1 MRFNVILS
9 VTFLASFAAGLVIPS
24 NEVESRGL
32 EIRDGLIDD
41 PVDSIV
47 FKRDPKRTKAQKA
60 RTAAARTERIKKKGE
75 KKASFQA
82 AAKAHKKTTNL
93 PARTSTFHVPA
104 GGGKPAHTYTG
115 KDVRKAVFDSHREA
129 QRIKTLSKTQA
140 KKSPLKSFSNHPHE
154 SPKPGGGAKP
164 LPHMTVDKTKKH
176 TQPGREFPLPNHHNP
191 STPSPA
197 RVITQKTKGG
207 HYTFKGVIS
216 HDQSRTDKTKGAGYN
231 DHFQVKERKR
241 KGK

>member
-24 NEVESRGL
+24 NEVETRDL
-32 EIRDGLIDD
+32 KIRESLLDD
-41 PVDSIV
+41 SVDSLV
-47 FKRDPKRTKAQKA
+47 FKGEPKRTKTQKA
-60 RTAAARTERIKKKGE
+60 RAAVARTERTKNKEAKKT
-75 KKASFQA
+75 SFQTA
-82 AAKAHKKTTNL
+82 TKAHRKTTNL
-93 PARTSTFHVPA
+93 PARTSKFHVPA

-129 QRIKTLSKTQA
+129 QRVKTLSKTQA
-140 KKSPLKSFSNHPHE
+140 KKSPLKSFNNYPHE
-154 SPKPGGGAKP
+154 APKPGGGTKP
-164 LPHMTVDKTKKH
+164 LPHMTVDKKKKH
-176 TQPGREFPLPNHHNP
+176 TQPGREFPLPNHHGP

-216 HDQSRTDKTKGAGYN
+216 HDQSRTDKTKGTGYN

-241 KGK
+241 KRK